1 MNDKKATINE
11 IKKLR
16 QVPDE
21 VKVRLKEY
29 GRIKK
34 TILKALEAD
43 PKSIPEISAETGLDQ
58 EVVTYHLMTMIKFKE
73 VEVDSL
79 DDMDEYYSYRKA
91 EG

>member
-1 MNDKKATINE
+1 MNEKKATINE
-11 IKKLR
+11 MKKLR

-21 VKVRLKEY
+21 VRARLKEY

-34 TILKALEAD
+34 AILKALETD
-43 PKSIPEISAETGLDQ
+43 PKSIPEISAGTGLDQ

-73 VEVDSL
+73 VVVECL